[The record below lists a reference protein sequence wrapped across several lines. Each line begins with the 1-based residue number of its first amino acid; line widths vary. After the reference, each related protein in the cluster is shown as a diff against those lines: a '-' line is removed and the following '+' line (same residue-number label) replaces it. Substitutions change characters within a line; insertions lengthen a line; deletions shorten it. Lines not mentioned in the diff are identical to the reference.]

1 MLFPLSFAKLL
12 FKSISPSGE
21 AKELICIDL
30 TSILEP
36 SSIELEMKLNKSL
49 TSESLNSLD
58 EILCFPL
65 LKLIIADLVNE
76 FILLKLHS
84 VVLIT

>member
-1 MLFPLSFAKLL
+1 MLLPLSCARLL
-12 FKSISPSGE
+12 FKSTSPSGE

-36 SSIELEMKLNKSL
+36 SSIELEIKVNKSF

-58 EILCFPL
+58 ETLCLDL
-65 LKLIIADLVNE
+65 LKLIVADLV
-76 FILLKLHS
+76 
-84 VVLIT
+84 